1 MPFNAVVCRN
11 NPDVDGPW
19 TIPNFFRGSVLG
31 RRSNRCIAHSGPASP
46 GLAPEKDRLRR
57 AGLSIRGL
65 FYATIRAYAAAI
77 SSCHKGFGNR
87 PFFSHPLVKQLLQ
100 GVRRQWLV
108 AHVSSPPWELFGA
121 QGLGDGSLRASGG
134 FLLLLLALF
143 SSAKRVYELT
153 ALSVNPC

>member
-1 MPFNAVVCRN
+1 MTQMLT
-11 NPDVDGPW
+11 DQPW
-19 TIPNFFRGSVLG
+19 TILNVLRGSVLG

-46 GLAPEKDRLRR
+46 SLAPEKDRLRQ
-57 AGLSIRGL
+57 AGLSIRV
-65 FYATIRAYAAAI
+65 YAAAI
-77 SSCHKGFGNR
+77 SSCHKGNGNR

-108 AHVSSPPWELFGA
+108 EHVSSPPWELFGA
-121 QGLGDGSLRASGG
+121 QGLGDGSLQASGG